1 MIEFDQVSRRYASG
15 QFGLQNVSFN
25 IPKGQLM
32 FLTGHSGAGK
42 STLLRLIPALDFP
55 TSGRVRVGGHDLGR
69 LKAYQ
74 LPKLRR
80 QIGVVFQDHHLLTDR
95 SVFDNVALPLLVS
108 GHTGSQVRKR
118 VEAAL
123 DKVGLINRQRANIN
137 ELSGGEQQ
145 RVNIA
150 RALGNRPSIILA
162 DEPTGNLD
170 PDLSKEIFRHFFEF
184 QAVGVTVLIASHDLD
199 LIDQFSAPRIEL
211 AQGRLAS

>member
-1 MIEFDQVSRRYASG
+1 MIEFEQVSRRYASG
-15 QFGLQNVSFN
+15 QFGLQNVSFTV
-25 IPKGQLM
+25 PKGQLL

-69 LKAYQ
+69 LKPYQ

-80 QIGVVFQDHHLLTDR
+80 QIGVVFQDHHLLPDR
-95 SVFDNVALPLLVS
+95 PVFDNVALPLLVS
-108 GHTGSQVRKR
+108 GHTGSQVKKR

-123 DKVGLINRQRANIN
+123 DKVGLINRQRANID

-170 PDLSKEIFRHFFEF
+170 PDLSMEIFRHFFEF

-199 LIDQFSAPRIEL
+199 LIDQFTAPRIEL